1 MTNDEYKLIADV
13 LRRRVNEITKM
24 FEPPGTHVPEAEVQR
39 AMKVQVMILAQE
51 LEHAF
56 YQRDPAADGI
66 FVGAVQDEM
75 KRDETTPTEPVWG
88 WASGDP
94 RHR

>member
-1 MTNDEYKLIADV
+1 MTNAEYELIADV
-13 LRRRVNEITKM
+13 LRHRINEITKM

-39 AMKVQVMILAQE
+39 AMKVQVLILAQE
-51 LEHAF
+51 LEHVF
-56 YQRDPAADGI
+56 YQRDRTVDGI
-66 FVGAVQDEM
+66 FVSAVQDEM
-75 KRDETTPTEPVWG
+75 KRNVTTPTESIPG